1 MATDAHDVRQEQ
13 DRLQQLEL
21 EIYSLRSE
29 AEQAAERARLEQES
43 KKQEFELKCEQQV
56 AAANQAA
63 SQKEEELQQKLLA
76 QLDENSNFKSK
87 VAKDESRVK
96 ELELERHQLE
106 LKLSLA
112 QEDAARSFE
121 AATQVAMSQVAE
133 DQNHADAERTR
144 LQFEDEQ
151 RRVLSMEQKAAQDE
165 QRIRDIMGAEAIEAE
180 ECKLKA
186 MEAELSHL
194 RLLSESAELDR
205 LKKETANAEL
215 ARLRSEAAI
224 ALAAVN
230 PEALRQLK
238 EAALYEQQVTG
249 ELDQS
254 TEVADKEPDTEG
266 AEVPEVVDVAV
277 AVDVTPKQER
287 DISPSVIRGK
297 SWRNSHTQLAA
308 YLQEDDDSADISP
321 EMAARMRPYR
331 EQSISP
337 PHKMLRKDSN
347 PNLPIMTDRPSATA
361 AMEKPRATSPAMALR
376 GLLESAGLRG
386 GKADA
391 RVGAASANMTVQQP
405 VEAVAA
411 AAANETWSVVVPTID
426 NVDLVDKIQPG
437 WVIAEVNG
445 APVVNLTYEDVMKK
459 VNDAFV
465 YNS

>member
-1 MATDAHDVRQEQ
+1 
-13 DRLQQLEL
+13 
-21 EIYSLRSE
+21 
-29 AEQAAERARLEQES
+29 
-43 KKQEFELKCEQQV
+43 
-56 AAANQAA
+56 
-63 SQKEEELQQKLLA
+63 
-76 QLDENSNFKSK
+76 
-87 VAKDESRVK
+87 
-96 ELELERHQLE
+96 
-106 LKLSLA
+106 
-112 QEDAARSFE
+112 
-121 AATQVAMSQVAE
+121 
-133 DQNHADAERTR
+133 
-144 LQFEDEQ
+144 
-151 RRVLSMEQKAAQDE
+151 
-165 QRIRDIMGAEAIEAE
+165 MGAEAIEAE
-180 ECKLKA
+180 ESKLKA

-230 PEALRQLK
+230 PQALRQLK
-238 EAALYEQQVTG
+238 DAALYEQQVTG

-254 TEVADKEPDTEG
+254 TEVAEPDSEG
-266 AEVPEVVDVAV
+266 AEVPEVVDGAV
-277 AVDVTPKQER
+277 AVEVTPKKER

-297 SWRNSHTQLAA
+297 SWRQSHTQMAA

-331 EQSISP
+331 EQEMSP
-337 PHKMLRKDSN
+337 PHKMLRNDSN
-347 PNLPIMTDRPSATA
+347 PNLPVMTDQPSLTA
-361 AMEKPRATSPAMALR
+361 AMEKPRAKSPAMALR

-391 RVGAASANMTVQQP
+391 RAGAAAANVTVQQP
-405 VEAVAA
+405 VEEAA
-411 AAANETWSVVVPTID
+411 AADETWSVVVPTID

-445 APVVNLTYEDVMKK
+445 VPVVNLTYEDVMKK